1 VTVHGRGAS
10 EKSDGHYVLVKEMD
24 ILSDGSCP
32 YQLQNGKCVDFKI
45 DDPCC
50 DPDSPT
56 HQQPYGLL
64 SQYGT
69 FKIRGFVEDPANDT
83 SGLDLSVVENANLLL
98 TDPGGKRT
106 GFDSSTDSILQ
117 QIPRSAYI
125 SDFVEADDES
135 GVETP
140 TTYGVDIFQPSQGIY
155 MVTLTG
161 LQLGTYTLSVR
172 AFSQDGSP
180 QPAVSLQGAAEPG
193 SSSTVTVQYSSIPGS
208 FPTVT
213 PMPGDR
219 NGDGAVNCADI
230 AIVKASFG
238 KKRGDPGFDPRADA
252 NVDGIVNVVDLAI
265 VGKGLPKG
273 TKCP

>member
-1 VTVHGRGAS
+1 MPLSPHIETSQTPYPTSTQGSTTPVAASIPIVNPSSTLSKGKTAGDNSALDFDAGTTEFLVIDPLGR
-10 EKSDGHYVLVKEMD
+10 E
-24 ILSDGSCP
+24 
-32 YQLQNGKCVDFKI
+32 
-45 DDPCC
+45 
-50 DPDSPT
+50 
-56 HQQPYGLL
+56 
-64 SQYGT
+64 
-69 FKIRGFVEDPANDT
+69 
-83 SGLDLSVVENANLLL
+83 
-98 TDPGGKRT
+98 T

-238 KKRGDPGFDPRADA
+238 KKKGDKGFDPRADV
-252 NVDGIVNVVDLAI
+252 NVDGVVNVVDLAI
-265 VGKGLPKG
+265 VAKALPPG